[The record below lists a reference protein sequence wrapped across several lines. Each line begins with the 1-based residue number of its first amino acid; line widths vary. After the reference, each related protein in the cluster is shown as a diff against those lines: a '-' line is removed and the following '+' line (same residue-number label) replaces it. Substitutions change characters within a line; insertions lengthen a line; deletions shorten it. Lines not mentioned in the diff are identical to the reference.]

1 MKTTD
6 FIKEN
11 KFIGDDAHAMHQ
23 DHEVQMAR
31 SDCYNAAKYAIELHK
46 LLKNISE
53 MEGLDGW
60 VSEKI
65 TLANDY
71 LRTVAEYLR
80 HEAVMADQ
88 GLPEMF
94 TAESAEAQFAQ
105 LLGEDQ
111 GVAEEQL
118 NEIDAIQLQHLQKF
132 SERVSQM
139 TPADLEA
146 LNQYIMSVGLG
157 GLGAV
162 AGTIGAVS
170 FGNMFMNV
178 MRRTMNLAK
187 KKTEVDAEEVIKLQR
202 QIASIHKRLKTLKSE
217 PAIAKYQNMLK
228 QAYEVLDELE
238 ARQDNK
244 VAEGIMDTVKQAF
257 NDNVAAWPMGTS
269 DEQFIKSW
277 ADDIRDRTGRDIPA
291 EKLARLYQDY
301 TRRSPDVMQSHGT
314 TNEESGV
321 TEARPDVMRHKGDKT
336 VKVVKRGGVPIGE
349 IGIDSEASPGN
360 GQYYVKLYDGSY
372 DAVGFDTAEEALAE
386 LKYAVKQGMAEGVTE
401 AGAENNPVVNA
412 ITRRII
418 MQRTDLLSK
427 YGLEKVSDAIDE
439 VADFVGDVEEIGSS
453 DVSGWVRHVEQMLGN
468 MVDQSL
474 AETTSAGGVA
484 TVPGVGGGPKVG
496 SLFGGSYS
504 PKTPF
509 TGKKKAKE
517 SVIKR

>member
-94 TAESAEAQFAQ
+94 TAESAEVKFAE
-105 LLGEDQ
+105 LLGETTGDRISVEHRGEGYKVYFDQ
-111 GVAEEQL
+111 GKGMYTARGEG
-118 NEIDAIQLQHLQKF
+118 
-132 SERVSQM
+132 S
-139 TPADLEA
+139 
-146 LNQYIMSVGLG
+146 
-157 GLGAV
+157 
-162 AGTIGAVS
+162 
-170 FGNMFMNV
+170 
-178 MRRTMNLAK
+178 MRRQIQPEWFHTLADA
-187 KKTEVDAEEVIKLQR
+187 VDHAEMEIGG
-202 QIASIHKRLKTLKSE
+202 
-217 PAIAKYQNMLK
+217 Y
-228 QAYEVLDELE
+228 DEH
-238 ARQDNK
+238 D
-244 VAEGIMDTVKQAF
+244 
-257 NDNVAAWPMGTS
+257 
-269 DEQFIKSW
+269 
-277 ADDIRDRTGRDIPA
+277 
-291 EKLARLYQDY
+291 
-301 TRRSPDVMQSHGT
+301 
-314 TNEESGV
+314 GV
-321 TEARPDVMRHKGDKT
+321 TESDPLANRDAYAKQHQQGQVYKTHYPKGENPFHKAGMKDKRSTKMSAFDISNTGPKGVLPESDVAEAGRPDVMRHKGDKT
-336 VKVVKRGGVPIGE
+336 VKIVKRGGVPIGE